1 MQGTEQ
7 YHQEYH
13 LEECNE
19 EVGGGECQAENP
31 GYCRAGALQDGNPEG
46 IEAATDP
53 VVGILIILSDV
64 VVADVSAKVHGESD
78 THDEVDEGHAV
89 ETHSPPS
96 HVAYDADLDRHY

>member
-31 GYCRAGALQDGNPEG
+31 GYCRAGALQGGNPEG

-64 VVADVSAKVHGESD
+64 VVADVSARGERRAIYWELPVKKISGLR
-78 THDEVDEGHAV
+78 T
-89 ETHSPPS
+89 
-96 HVAYDADLDRHY
+96 